1 MANQRI
7 LVVEDDPDG
16 QSVMS
21 YVLNYMETSVD
32 IATTAEEAC
41 HLLFEEEQAYNA
53 VIIDLV
59 LPGMNGWQLLDMI
72 QHDPRTAPYPCI
84 AITGYHT
91 SQIKE
96 QAMRV
101 GFVTYVTKPIHAPSL
116 AETLASIIG

>member
-21 YVLNYMETSVD
+21 YVLNYMETVVD

-41 HLLFEEEQAYNA
+41 QLLFEEEQTYNA
-53 VIIDLV
+53 VVIDLV
-59 LPGMNGWQLLDMI
+59 LPGMNGWQLMDMI
-72 QHDPRTAPYPCI
+72 QNNPRTAPYPCV
-84 AITGYHT
+84 AVTGYHT
-91 SQIKE
+91 SQVRE

-101 GFVTYVTKPIHAPSL
+101 GFVTYITKPIHAPSL
-116 AETLASIIG
+116 AETLAAIMG